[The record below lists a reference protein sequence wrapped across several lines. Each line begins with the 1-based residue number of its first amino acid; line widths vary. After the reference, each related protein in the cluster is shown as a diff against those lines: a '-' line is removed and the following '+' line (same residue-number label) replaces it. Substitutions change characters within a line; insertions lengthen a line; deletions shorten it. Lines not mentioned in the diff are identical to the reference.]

1 MKSRFLDNEEIIYT
15 GKQLSP
21 SWIYKN
27 YWIQGDA
34 IVAFTGECNLT
45 IDDMVDIEDY
55 LNNSPIYSKNMLSFI
70 IEHFNIGLVEG
81 VARQRLFMCIVKDV
95 IESYLPKG
103 QTIMRKG
110 DDLFYNGGKLSV
122 SICTKSIT
130 SVLMHIGINID
141 TEGVPVKAA
150 GLNTDMGLTD
160 IREIAKDIMDK
171 YILECEQIIYA
182 STKVRGV
189 Y

>member
-1 MKSRFLDNEEIIYT
+1 MKSRFIENEMVYT

-27 YWIQGDA
+27 YWMQGDA
-34 IVAFTGECNLT
+34 IVAFTGKCDLT

-55 LNNSPIYSKNMLSFI
+55 LNNSPIYSNNMLSFI

-81 VARQRLFMCIVKDV
+81 VCRQRLFMCIVSEV
-95 IESYLPKG
+95 IKSYLPKDHS
-103 QTIMRKG
+103 IMRRG

-141 TEGVPVKAA
+141 AEGAPVKAA
-150 GLNTDMGLTD
+150 GLTSDMRLTN
-160 IREIAKDIMDK
+160 IRQIAEDIMNK
-171 YILECEQIIYA
+171 YIIECEQIIGA

>member
-1 MKSRFLDNEEIIYT
+1 MKSRFLDNEIVYN
-15 GKQLSP
+15 GSQLSP

-27 YWIQGDA
+27 YWIRGDA
-34 IVAFTGECNLT
+34 IVSFVGECDLT

-55 LNNSPIYSKNMLSFI
+55 LNNSPIYSKKMLSFL

-81 VARQRLFMCIVKDV
+81 VVRQRLFMSIVSDV
-95 IESYLPKG
+95 IKSYLPKDHS
-103 QTIMRKG
+103 IMRKG

-130 SVLMHIGINID
+130 SVLMHIGVNIISD
-141 TEGVPVKAA
+141 GAPVKAA
-150 GLNTDMGLTD
+150 GLESDMGLTN
-160 IREIAKDIMDK
+160 IKQIAEDIMNK
-171 YILECEQIIYA
+171 YIIECEQIIDA

>member
-1 MKSRFLDNEEIIYT
+1 MKSRFLENEIIYT

-34 IVAFTGECNLT
+34 IVAFTGECSLT

-81 VARQRLFMCIVKDV
+81 VVRQRLFMCIVREV
-95 IESYLPKG
+95 IESYLPKD
-103 QTIMRKG
+103 QKIMRRG
-110 DDLFYNGGKLSV
+110 DDLFFNGGELSV
-122 SICTKSIT
+122 SICTKSVT
-130 SVLMHIGINID
+130 SVLMHIGVNID
-141 TEGVPVKAA
+141 ANGAPVKAA
-150 GLNTDMGLTD
+150 GLVSDMNLNNVKQ
-160 IREIAKDIMDK
+160 IAEDIMNK
-171 YILECEQIIYA
+171 YILECESIIGA

>member
-1 MKSRFLDNEEIIYT
+1 MKSRFIENEVIYT
-15 GKQLSP
+15 GKQLAP
-21 SWIYKN
+21 GWIYKN
-27 YWIQGDA
+27 YWLKGDA
-34 IVAFTGECNLT
+34 IVSFTGECKLT

-81 VARQRLFMCIVKDV
+81 VVRQRLFMCIVSEV
-95 IESYLPKG
+95 IKSYLPKD
-103 QTIMRKG
+103 QSIMRRG
-110 DDLFYNGGKLSV
+110 DDLFFNGGKLSV
-122 SICTKSIT
+122 SICTKSIN

-141 TEGVPVKAA
+141 SNDAPVKAA
-150 GLNTDMGLTD
+150 GLETDMNLTNV
-160 IREIAKDIMDK
+160 RQIAEDIMNK
-171 YILECEQIIYA
+171 YILECEQIIDA

>member
-1 MKSRFLDNEEIIYT
+1 MKSRFLDTEIIYN
-15 GKQLSP
+15 GSQLCP

-27 YWIQGDA
+27 YWIKGDA

-55 LNNSPIYSKNMLSFI
+55 LNNSPIYSKKMLSFI
-70 IEHFNIGLVEG
+70 IEHFNIGLLEG
-81 VARQRLFMCIVKDV
+81 VVRQRLFMCIVSEV
-95 IESYLPKG
+95 IKSYLPKDHI
-103 QTIMRKG
+103 IMRRG

-122 SICTKSIT
+122 SICTKSLT
-130 SVLMHIGINID
+130 SVLMHVGINID
-141 TEGVPVKAA
+141 SENTPVKAA
-150 GLNTDMGLTD
+150 GLETDMGLTN
-160 IREIAKDIMDK
+160 IRQIAEDIMNK
-171 YILECEQIIYA
+171 YILECEQIIDA

>member
-1 MKSRFLDNEEIIYT
+1 MKRRFIDNEIIYT
-15 GKQLSP
+15 GKQLAP

-27 YWIQGDA
+27 FWMQGDA
-34 IVAFTGECNLT
+34 IVSFIGECDLT

-55 LNNSPIYSKNMLSFI
+55 LNNSPIYSKKMLSFI

-81 VARQRLFMCIVKDV
+81 VVRQRLFMCIISEVLK
-95 IESYLPKG
+95 SYLPKECS
-103 QTIMRKG
+103 IMRKG
-110 DDLFYNGGKLSV
+110 DDLFFNGGKLSV

-130 SVLMHIGINID
+130 SVLMHVGLNID
-141 TEGVPVKAA
+141 SNGAPVKAA
-150 GLNTDMGLTD
+150 GLETNMGLTN
-160 IREIAKDIMDK
+160 IKQIAEDIMNK
-171 YILECEQIIYA
+171 YIIECEQITGA